1 MTRARTP
8 CVPRRMRALTI
19 RQRWPLLLTCAI
31 RSRPRV
37 ARLMRRWLFHCQRL
51 TTACLAGHADGDL
64 WEGKRQAAQLLP
76 EPAPRGPGIGR
87 RGGTPRIVDAAA
99 VGVTEPEAREERM
112 HAQDIVDGVLLFLA
126 ALTARLGSRGLG
138 ADEAP
143 LGAVMGKR
151 GDAGAAAGTAP
162 TGAGA
167 SARGATTAA
176 RAASETPSRGARAA
190 NERGGAAPR
199 VRRAARRT
207 GRRT

>member
-1 MTRARTP
+1 
-8 CVPRRMRALTI
+8 
-19 RQRWPLLLTCAI
+19 
-31 RSRPRV
+31 
-37 ARLMRRWLFHCQRL
+37 
-51 TTACLAGHADGDL
+51 
-64 WEGKRQAAQLLP
+64 
-76 EPAPRGPGIGR
+76 
-87 RGGTPRIVDAAA
+87 VDAAA
-99 VGVTEPEAREERM
+99 VGVTEQEAREARM

-176 RAASETPSRGARAA
+176 RAASETPSRCARAA
-190 NERGGAAPR
+190 NERGGASPR